1 MNELVKVKYTYLVCT
16 VAAFGGLLFGYDTAV
31 IAGAIGYLKLKFDLS
46 PMLTGWAASSAIWG
60 CIFGT
65 LFAGRLSDKYGRK
78 KVLLLSG
85 LLFTISALGS
95 AIPDNLTQFVRARFV
110 GGLGVG
116 SASMLSP
123 LYISE
128 IAPAKIRG
136 MLVQK

>member
-16 VAAFGGLLFGYDTAV
+16 VAAFGVIIWLYDTAV

-78 KVLLLSG
+78 KGFIIVRTIVYHIGFGFGNSG
-85 LLFTISALGS
+85 
-95 AIPDNLTQFVRARFV
+95 
-110 GGLGVG
+110 
-116 SASMLSP
+116 
-123 LYISE
+123 
-128 IAPAKIRG
+128 
-136 MLVQK
+136 